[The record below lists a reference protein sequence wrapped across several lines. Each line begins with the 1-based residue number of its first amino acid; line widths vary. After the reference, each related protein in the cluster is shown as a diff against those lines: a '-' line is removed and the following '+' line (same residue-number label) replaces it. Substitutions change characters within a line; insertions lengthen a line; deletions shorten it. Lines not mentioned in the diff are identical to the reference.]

1 RRLLFRSRLAVS
13 LLVLQ
18 YRCKNC
24 QAIPSPLFFIHLNAV
39 VDISIWEH
47 LLICI
52 HKWVNKLSEE
62 RPLTLCYILFCCLCV
77 YYWKG
82 QLAALCLSIDFY
94 FYDYFG
100 LSHIQLPCIPFT
112 ALLGLATAFLP
123 LYLSLS
129 IG

>member
-1 RRLLFRSRLAVS
+1 RLRLAVT

-52 HKWVNKLSEE
+52 HNWVNKLSEE

-100 LSHIQLPCIPFT
+100 HNKLLKTNLNTVYSPPRACYCVFIALPIPKHRLSC
-112 ALLGLATAFLP
+112 
-123 LYLSLS
+123 
-129 IG
+129 